1 VSALRAFHLALAFVL
16 LVGCESGPPFERSC
30 GGAEVD
36 LCGPREWA
44 DLSNASLEPPE
55 LPVADF
61 SLTSHIR
68 VELAACDDAPAPHVV
83 ELSVLAPVEVD
94 GGGAPL
100 RVMNL
105 LTLEDGR
112 DGDAVAGDGI
122 IDVEVS
128 NPFLATVPA
137 ETDVTLRFSARSTTL
152 GGCTSGVIELP
163 YRTGPMRAM

>member
-1 VSALRAFHLALAFVL
+1 MRATLSVVVGLALVL
-16 LVGCESGPPFERSC
+16 VVGCESTPLEQSC

-44 DLSNASLEPPE
+44 DLTSASLEPAE

-61 SLTSHIR
+61 SVTAHIR
-68 VELAACDDAPAPHVV
+68 VEMAACDDAPAPHVV
-83 ELSVLAPVEVD
+83 DLSVLAPVELPD
-94 GGGAPL
+94 GGTPL

-112 DGDAVAGDGI
+112 DGDAVLGDGI
-122 IDVEVS
+122 IDVEVP

-137 ETDVTLRFSARSTTL
+137 ETDLTLRFSVRSTTP
-152 GGCTSGVIELP
+152 GGCSSGAIELP